1 LTWVDLRE
9 NIQPNER
16 GRIGAANEQHR
27 RSNFVVYMPPPSA
40 DPSANV
46 VRFNEAV
53 TRATVNGYGGTIVFP
68 PKKYTFDSTLRVRN
82 VLGLRVAGCGEATH
96 LEFNVPTG
104 ADWVTIEHSQNVS
117 WGNMRLTGA
126 GAGVARAAF
135 ALLRTN
141 TPGSVYAPSQC
152 HVHDVVVD
160 CVNKA
165 ESAVKIGGVDANNDF
180 HTFDRCVF
188 QYYTQ
193 RGIDLRTNMQS
204 YGNQFSNIRMY
215 AGTGAVYGV
224 DMGTNL
230 GATFAWHGGFMSGH
244 AGADFRLARSF
255 QPVSIGG
262 GFQSE
267 NSARFIVASGGY
279 KQIAVRD
286 VRWSGNALHEDG
298 RAIIWEY
305 EGQLL
310 IENSRIGDGGAD
322 TPLTFDL
329 PAGNLRRTVF
339 RNNLVYSTA
348 AAVFTNGVPG
358 DLFGCDQITNENTG
372 TMIALLA

>member
-1 LTWVDLRE
+1 MTWVDLRE
-9 NIQPNER
+9 NIQPNEY

-27 RSNFVVYMPPPSA
+27 RSNFVVHMPPPSA

-53 TRATVNGYGGTIVFP
+53 TRAAVNRYGGTILFP
-68 PKKYTFDSTLRVRN
+68 PKKYTFDSTLRVMN
-82 VLGLRVAGCGEATH
+82 VLGLRVVGCGLATQ
-96 LEFNVPTG
+96 LEFNVPNG

-117 WGNMRLTGA
+117 WGNMKLTGA

-188 QYYTQ
+188 QHYTQ

-204 YGNQFSNIRMY
+204 YGNQFRDIRMY
-215 AGTGAVYGV
+215 AGTGALYGV

-230 GATFAWHGGFMSGH
+230 GATFAWSGGFMSAH
-244 AGADFRLARSF
+244 QEADFRLSRSY
-255 QPVSIGG
+255 QPVTIGG
-262 GFQSE
+262 GFHSE
-267 NSARFIVASGGY
+267 NSKRFITAYGTY

-286 VRWSGNALHEDG
+286 VRWAGNAIHADN
-298 RAIIWEY
+298 RAIVWNDG
-305 EGQLL
+305 GQLL
-310 IENSRIGDGGAD
+310 IENCSVGDGGETTA
-322 TPLTFDL
+322 LTFDL
-329 PAGNLRRTVF
+329 PAGNMRRTSF
-339 RNNLVYSTA
+339 RNNRVYSTA
-348 AAVFTNGVPG
+348 AAVFPNGVPG
-358 DLFGCDQITNENTG
+358 ELFGCDKITNEGQNTI
-372 TMIALLA
+372 TALEA